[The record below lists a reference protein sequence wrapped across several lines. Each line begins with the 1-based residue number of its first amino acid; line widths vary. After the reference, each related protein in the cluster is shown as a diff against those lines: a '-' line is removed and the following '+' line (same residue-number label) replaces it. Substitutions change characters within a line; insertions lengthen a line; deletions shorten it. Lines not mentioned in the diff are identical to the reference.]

1 MSDSS
6 VPGHLSFK
14 RNVIQVSGR
23 GFSCTEPE
31 RSIRPTSMRF
41 AGAIGIKCCI
51 GMSVMIHHRSC
62 RQAPNGIK
70 AEHRILGDASGKP
83 ERESVNGYDW
93 KCTRRLFGS
102 VIRPVCCESCR
113 SNTVHLPSDSPAF
126 DRLLLSKGAIRMSD
140 MSWLSFDVNIY
151 YHNGTFLS
159 ITFLKNVTIF
169 SEKIRRQKEF
179 LLNS

>member
-1 MSDSS
+1 
-6 VPGHLSFK
+6 
-14 RNVIQVSGR
+14 
-23 GFSCTEPE
+23 
-31 RSIRPTSMRF
+31 MRF
-41 AGAIGIKCCI
+41 AGDWGYVLHRNVCHDPP
-51 GMSVMIHHRSC
+51 SVLPSGTQRDKSWTPDFGGRNRKNRS
-62 RQAPNGIK
+62 ANLSM
-70 AEHRILGDASGKP
+70 AT
-83 ERESVNGYDW
+83 NW

-140 MSWLSFDVNIY
+140 MSWLSFNVNIY
-151 YHNGTFLS
+151 YHNGVFLS